1 MADTGGLEAAAGPE
15 AALASSVFHRLKELD
30 CPPVEGL
37 FLTEPETMLEL
48 FCTPSVHRLDI
59 LEWICTRICPPLQD
73 QFSCLKES
81 QADVKI
87 KEMAHLGFQ
96 LMLCRADDEDLIKGL
111 ASPQRQLS
119 FMTELLDVI
128 SSPQCANGDSLSGS
142 VEESI
147 LSRVQGT
154 EDLLKEIFSSSHF
167 QSVRNPECNPWPSD
181 IKPLLL
187 GEDPSKKRNLLPP
200 TSKDL
205 EDSLKLL
212 KETSETLEELKEE
225 CSFLGPDA
233 LPDARAVVQA
243 LKLAVSDFLMLT
255 STFSQVYE
263 DEFQTHCSRPTPL
276 ISDCGTLFKSVHVS
290 LDVCSKELQAFGQFT
305 ETSKRIVETVER
317 RQVTKESWGSSNMM
331 TLCSKMEQLRKRY
344 DQFYATFQA
353 LEEYR
358 LNSAEDVDFGSLD
371 VGASGGIGWNRPH

>member
-1 MADTGGLEAAAGPE
+1 M
-15 AALASSVFHRLKELD
+15 KELE

-37 FLTEPETMLEL
+37 YLTEPETMLEL

-81 QADVKI
+81 QSQVKI
-87 KEMAHLGFQ
+87 KEMANLGFR
-96 LMLCRADDEDLIKGL
+96 LMMCRADDLDLIKGL
-111 ASPQRQLS
+111 ASPRRQLS

-128 SSPQCANGDSLSGS
+128 GSPDCATGESLSGS

-154 EDLLKEIFSSSHF
+154 EDLLKEMFSSPHF

-187 GEDPSKKRNLLPP
+187 GEDPSKKRNQLPSR
-200 TSKDL
+200 SKDL

-225 CSFLGPDA
+225 CSFLGADA
-233 LPDARAVVQA
+233 LPDASTVVHA
-243 LKLAVSDFLMLT
+243 LKLAVSDFLVLI

-263 DEFQTHCSRPTPL
+263 DEFQVHCGRPTPL
-276 ISDCGTLFKSVHVS
+276 ISDCGTLFKSVHLS
-290 LDVCSKELQAFGQFT
+290 LDICSKELQAFAQFT
-305 ETSKRIVETVER
+305 ETSKRIVDAVESR
-317 RQVTKESWGSSNMM
+317 KVQKESWGSSNMM
-331 TLCSKMEQLRKRY
+331 TLCEYLAPCSCAPLGQEQADATISFLR
-344 DQFYATFQA
+344 TSVWTGV
-353 LEEYR
+353 L
-358 LNSAEDVDFGSLD
+358 
-371 VGASGGIGWNRPH
+371 

>member
-128 SSPQCANGDSLSGS
+128 SSPQCANGDSLSG
-142 VEESI
+142 
-147 LSRVQGT
+147 
-154 EDLLKEIFSSSHF
+154 
-167 QSVRNPECNPWPSD
+167 
-181 IKPLLL
+181 
-187 GEDPSKKRNLLPP
+187 RNLLPP

>member
-1 MADTGGLEAAAGPE
+1 MADTRSFAEAAAGPE

-59 LEWICTRICPPLQD
+59 LEWICTQICPPLQD

-81 QADVKI
+81 QTDVKI
-87 KEMAHLGFQ
+87 KEMANLGFR
-96 LMLCRADDEDLIKGL
+96 LMMCRADDLDLIKGL
-111 ASPQRQLS
+111 ASPPQQLS
-119 FMTELLDVI
+119 FMTKMLDVI
-128 SSPQCANGDSLSGS
+128 SSPQCANADSLSGS

-154 EDLLKEIFSSSHF
+154 EDLLMEMFSSLHF
-167 QSVRNPECNPWPSD
+167 QCVRSPECNPWPSD
-181 IKPLLL
+181 IKALLL
-187 GEDPSKKRNLLPP
+187 GEDPSKKRNQLPSK
-200 TSKDL
+200 SKDL
-205 EDSLKLL
+205 VDSLELL

-225 CSFLGPDA
+225 CSFLGADA
-233 LPDARAVVQA
+233 LPEASTVVQA

-263 DEFQTHCSRPTPL
+263 DEFQAHCRRPTPL
-276 ISDCGTLFKSVHVS
+276 ISDCGTLFKSVHLS
-290 LDVCSKELQAFGQFT
+290 LDVCSKELQSFAQFT
-305 ETSKRIVETVER
+305 ETSKRIVDTVER
-317 RQVTKESWGSSNMM
+317 RQVTKESWGSINMM

-344 DQFYATFQA
+344 DKRYATFQA
-353 LEEYR
+353 LEEYP
-358 LNSAEDVDFGSLD
+358 S
-371 VGASGGIGWNRPH
+371 